1 MKHVKLAIFLTIL
14 CIIGLLGGIP
24 YMMATMG
31 DTLADANVPV
41 STVVIASI
49 VQGAILAFVLGW
61 LGLMM
66 GEAVGLD
73 APIFRSWISKTGAV
87 GFQKRDVWQAVILGI
102 IGTLVTIGLELLVF
116 RPLIPEI
123 ASMDS
128 KVSPLVGMLTF
139 LQGGVY
145 EEVQLRLFLM
155 TLIVWVLAKMFRKQ
169 QGLKPWIYWVG
180 IIGTALLFGIAHLP
194 AVQQIFGEITPILLV
209 RTIILNGVI
218 GLLCGY
224 LYWKKGLEYAM
235 IAHAI
240 GDIILHGLYA

>member
-1 MKHVKLAIFLTIL
+1 MKHVKLAIFLAIL
-14 CIIGLLGGIP
+14 CVIGLLCGIP
-24 YMMATMG
+24 YMIATIG
-31 DTLADANVPV
+31 DTLAGTKVPV
-41 STVVIASI
+41 ATVIIASV

-73 APIFRSWISKTGAV
+73 APIFRSWILKTGEV
-87 GFQKRDVWQAVILGI
+87 GFQKRDVWQAIILGG
-102 IGTLVTIGLELLVF
+102 IGVLVVIGLELFVF
-116 RPLIPEI
+116 RPLIPELV
-123 ASMDS
+123 SMDR

-155 TLIVWVLAKMFRKQ
+155 TLIVWVLSRVFRKQ
-169 QGLKPWIYWVG
+169 QGLKPWMYWIG
-180 IIGTALLFGIAHLP
+180 ILGAALLFGIAHFP
-194 AVQQIFGEITPILLV
+194 AVQQLFGEITPILFA
-209 RTIILNGVI
+209 RTIILNGLI

-235 IAHAI
+235 IAHAV

>member
-1 MKHVKLAIFLTIL
+1 LKHVKLAIFLTIL
-14 CIIGLLGGIP
+14 CVIGLLGGIP

-31 DTLADANVPV
+31 DTLAGANVPV

-66 GEAVGLD
+66 GETVGLD
-73 APIFRSWISKTGAV
+73 APIFRSWISKTGTV
-87 GFQKRDVWQAVILGI
+87 GFQKRDVWQAVILGV
-102 IGTLVTIGLELLVF
+102 IGTLAIIGLELFVF
-116 RPLIPEI
+116 RPLIPEL

-155 TLIVWVLAKMFRKQ
+155 TLIVWILAKVSRKQ
-169 QGLKPWIYWVG
+169 QRLKPWIYWVG
-180 IIGTALLFGIAHLP
+180 IIGAAFLFGIAHLP

-209 RTIILNGVI
+209 RTIILNGLI

-240 GDIILHGLYA
+240 GDILIHGLYA